1 MNIMKHLLAALVL
14 FSGQLVVPDKQATQ
28 VKIQEQGDYELVKK
42 HVEEHIFRN
51 KTAVSIGV
59 LHSLHRIRI
68 NGSSYRHK
76 LKQRLIRIS
85 QNVFCLYQRERNR
98 RSKC

>member
-28 VKIQEQGDYELVKK
+28 VKSQEQGDYELVKK

-51 KTAVSIGV
+51 
-59 LHSLHRIRI
+59 
-68 NGSSYRHK
+68 
-76 LKQRLIRIS
+76 
-85 QNVFCLYQRERNR
+85 
-98 RSKC
+98 